1 MPKPKLSAKIR
12 MQFGKEASKKLRQ
25 KGLIPAI
32 CYGPKT
38 EPVPLSLDTKEL
50 MKTVGMGENVLIDLI
65 IGDGEKAAQKV
76 VVVRDL
82 QIDPIKDQYI
92 HADLF
97 EVVMD
102 EEISVEIPVVLVG
115 KPEGVKMGGV
125 LEQITREVTVEC
137 LPADI
142 PQNIEVDVSHLEIGD
157 TIHIGDIKLDK
168 MNVMVDSTTTIAT
181 LVPPTVEKVVVEEE
195 VEEEVPEVEE
205 GEEVEAEGGVEGE
218 GERERKGKE

>member
-65 IGDGEKAAQKV
+65 IGDGKKAAQKV

-102 EEISVEIPVVLVG
+102 EEISVEVPVVLVG

-125 LEQITREVTVEC
+125 LEQITREVTMEC
-137 LPADI
+137 LPGDI
-142 PQNIEVDVSHLEIGD
+142 PQSIEVDVSHLDIGE
-157 TIHIGDIKLDK
+157 TIHIADIGLGKGKVL
-168 MNVMVDSTTTIAT
+168 VDPTTTIAT
-181 LVPPTVEKVVVEEE
+181 VVPPTVEKVVVEEE
-195 VEEEVPEVEE
+195 LEEEVAEVEEVEEE
-205 GEEVEAEGGVEGE
+205 GEVEGE
-218 GERERKGKE
+218 QKGKE

>member
-1 MPKPKLSAKIR
+1 MPRPKLSAKIR
-12 MQFGKEASKKLRQ
+12 TQLGKEASRKLRQ
-25 KGLIPAI
+25 KGLLPAI

-38 EPVPLSLDTKEL
+38 DSVPLSLDTKEL
-50 MKTVGMGENVLIDLI
+50 MKTVGMGENVLIDLM
-65 IGDGEKAAQKV
+65 IGDGKKAAQKV
-76 VVVRDL
+76 VVVREL
-82 QIDPIKDQYI
+82 QIDPIRDHYI

-102 EEISVEIPVVLVG
+102 EEISVEVPVVLVG

-142 PQNIEVDVSHLEIGD
+142 PQSIEVDVSHLDIGD
-157 TIHIGDIKLDK
+157 TIHIGDVKLGKIKVL
-168 MNVMVDSTTTIAT
+168 VDPTTTVAT

-205 GEEVEAEGGVEGE
+205 AEEVAAEGEVEGE
-218 GERERKGKE
+218 GEGKE

>member
-1 MPKPKLSAKIR
+1 

-38 EPVPLSLDTKEL
+38 ETVPLSLDTKEL

>member
-1 MPKPKLSAKIR
+1 

-137 LPADI
+137 LPAHI

>member
-1 MPKPKLSAKIR
+1 

-65 IGDGEKAAQKV
+65 IGDGKKAAQKV

>member
-1 MPKPKLSAKIR
+1 MPRPKLMAKLR
-12 MQFGKEASKKLRQ
+12 TQLGKEASKKLRQ
-25 KGLIPAI
+25 NGLMPAI
-32 CYGPKT
+32 CYGPRT
-38 EPVPLSLDTKEL
+38 EPVPLTLDMREVTK
-50 MKTVGMGENVLIDLI
+50 TIHMGENVLIDLMI
-65 IGDGEKAAQKV
+65 QDGKKAGQKV

-82 QIDPIKDQYI
+82 QIDPVTDLYL

-102 EEISVEIPVVLVG
+102 EEISVEVPIVLVG

-142 PQNIEVDVSHLEIGD
+142 PQSIEVDVSHLDIGD
-157 TIHIGDIKLDK
+157 TIHIGDIKLGK
-168 MNVMVDSTTTIAT
+168 AKVLVDPTTTIAT

-205 GEEVEAEGGVEGE
+205 AEEAAAEGEVKGEGE
-218 GERERKGKE
+218 GKE

>member
-1 MPKPKLSAKIR
+1 MPRPKLSAKIR
-12 MQFGKEASKKLRQ
+12 TQLGKEASRKLRQ
-25 KGLIPAI
+25 KGLLPAI

-38 EPVPLSLDTKEL
+38 DSVPLSLDTKEL
-50 MKTVGMGENVLIDLI
+50 MKTVGMGENVLIDLM
-65 IGDGEKAAQKV
+65 IGDGNKAAQKV

-92 HADLF
+92 HVDLF

-102 EEISVEIPVVLVG
+102 EEISVEVPVVLVG

-142 PQNIEVDVSHLEIGD
+142 PQSIEVDVSHLDIGD
-157 TIHIGDIKLDK
+157 TVHIGDIKLGK
-168 MNVMVDSTTTIAT
+168 AKVLVDPTTTIAT

-205 GEEVEAEGGVEGE
+205 AEEVEAEGKVEGE
-218 GERERKGKE
+218 GGGKE

>member
-1 MPKPKLSAKIR
+1 MPRPKLSAKIR
-12 MQFGKEASKKLRQ
+12 TQFGKEASRKLRQ
-25 KGLIPAI
+25 KGLMPAI

-38 EPVPLSLDTKEL
+38 DPVPLSLDTKEL
-50 MKTVGMGENVLIDLI
+50 MKTVGMGDNVLIDLM
-65 IGDGEKAAQKV
+65 IGNGRNAAQKV
-76 VVVRDL
+76 VVVREL
-82 QIDPIKDQYI
+82 QIDPIKDRYI

-102 EEISVEIPVVLVG
+102 EEISVEVPVVLVG
-115 KPEGVKMGGV
+115 KPEGVKIGGV

-137 LPADI
+137 LPGDI

-168 MNVMVDSTTTIAT
+168 VKVMVDPTTTIAT
-181 LVPPTVEKVVVEEE
+181 IVPPTVEKVVVEEE

-205 GEEVEAEGGVEGE
+205 AEEVEAEGKVEGE
-218 GERERKGKE
+218 GGGKE